1 MTPHYDGRVAVC
13 HSDAGGLT
21 GGDLGQAACVVTF
34 AGRRPAPGVSEAL
47 G

>member
-13 HSDAGGLT
+13 HGDVGGLT
-21 GGDLGQAACVVTF
+21 GGDLGQAACVVRL
-34 AGRRPAPGVSEAL
+34 AGRRLAHGVLETL